1 MPKPI
6 RYLLY
11 VAVFALL
18 AYNSVYFKKLDEVKA
33 GAAAFDAAGYAK
45 NFWDKK
51 LTPGLSK
58 AVDLNALLSQLK
70 TDKDKAFEQHSHA
83 LGIGNIRYFMVR
95 GQGMVADVSENEV
108 SVELADAGGNT
119 GNVRI
124 AMEYIFG
131 NAVRDASGAIDINAF
146 TNSMDFNNV
155 SAEINKLIREK
166 VVPPF
171 KSKVKKG
178 DRVAF
183 SGAIELNRAHL
194 QTNDIEVIP
203 VSLQIEKP

>member
-11 VAVFALL
+11 VAVIALL

-33 GAAAFDAAGYAK
+33 GTAAFDAAGYAK
-45 NFWDKK
+45 DFWEKK

-58 AVDLNALLSQLK
+58 AVDLSALATLLK
-70 TDKDKAFEQHSHA
+70 TDKEKAFSTHSHA
-83 LGIGNIRYFMVR
+83 LGIGNIRYFLVK
-95 GQGMVADVSENEV
+95 GEGIVSDVNENEV
-108 SVELADAGGNT
+108 KVEMGDRE
-119 GNVRI
+119 VRI
-124 AMEYIFG
+124 ATEYIFG

-171 KSKVKKG
+171 KSRVKKG
-178 DRVAF
+178 DRVTF
-183 SGAIELNRAHL
+183 HGAIELNREHL
-194 QTNDIEVIP
+194 QVNDMEIIP

>member
-18 AYNSVYFKKLDEVKA
+18 AYHSVYFKKLDEVKA
-33 GAAAFDAAGYAK
+33 GAAAFDAAGYARD
-45 NFWDKK
+45 FWKKK
-51 LTPGLSK
+51 LIPGLSG
-58 AVDLNALLSQLK
+58 AVDLNALTAQLK
-70 TDKDKAFEQHSHA
+70 SEKDKAFGQYSHA
-83 LGIGNIRYFMVR
+83 LGIGNIGYFLVKGR
-95 GQGMVADVSENEV
+95 GIVTDVGENEV
-108 SVELADAGGNT
+108 SVKLADAGEHT
-119 GNVRI
+119 AYARI
-124 AMEYIFG
+124 ATEYIFG
-131 NAVRDASGAIDINAF
+131 NAVRDASRAVDINAF

-171 KSKVKKG
+171 KSGVRKG

-183 SGAIELNRAHL
+183 HGAIELNRAHL
-194 QTNDIEVIP
+194 QLDNIEIIP

>member
-1 MPKPI
+1 MPKSI

-11 VAVFALL
+11 LAVVALL
-18 AYNSVYFKKLDEVKA
+18 AYNSVYIKKLDDVKA
-33 GAAAFDAAGYAK
+33 GAAAFNAAGYAQD
-45 NFWDKK
+45 FWDKK

-58 AVDLNALLSQLK
+58 AVDLNALTTLLK
-70 TDKDKAFEQHSHA
+70 TDLDKAFSEHSHA
-83 LGIGNIRYFMVR
+83 LGIGNIRYFLVK
-95 GQGMVADVSENEV
+95 GEGIVQDVKENEV
-108 SVELADAGGNT
+108 TVEMSDRE
-119 GNVRI
+119 VRI
-124 AMEYIFG
+124 ATEYIFG

-171 KSKVKKG
+171 RSTVKKG

-183 SGAIELNRAHL
+183 YGAIELNRAHL
-194 QTNDIEVIP
+194 QVNDIEIIP
-203 VSLQIEKP
+203 VHLQIEKP

>member
-18 AYNSVYFKKLDEVKA
+18 AYNSVYFRKLDEVKA
-33 GAAAFDAAGYAK
+33 GAETFDAAGYARD
-45 NFWDKK
+45 FWNKK
-51 LTPGLSK
+51 LMPGLSK
-58 AVDLNALLSQLK
+58 AADLNALVTQLK
-70 TDKDKAFEQHSHA
+70 TEKDKAFAQHSHA
-83 LGIGNIRYFMVR
+83 LGIGNIRYFLVK
-95 GQGMVADVSENEV
+95 GQGVVTGVDENEV
-108 SVELADAGGNT
+108 AVEVGNIRA
-119 GNVRI
+119 RI
-124 AMEYIFG
+124 ATEYIFG
-131 NAVRDASGAIDINAF
+131 NAVRDASGAIDIDAF

-171 KSKVKKG
+171 KSGVRKG
-178 DRVAF
+178 DRVSF
-183 SGAIELNRAHL
+183 HGAIELNREHL
-194 QTNDIEVIP
+194 QLDNIEIIP

>member
-11 VAVFALL
+11 VAVIALL

-33 GAAAFDAAGYAK
+33 GTGAFDAAGYAK
-45 NFWDKK
+45 DFWAKK
-51 LTPGLSK
+51 LMPGLPK
-58 AVDLNALLSQLK
+58 AVELGALTAQLK
-70 TDKDKAFEQHSHA
+70 TEKDKAFEQHSHA
-83 LGIGNIRYFMVR
+83 LGIGNIGYFLVK
-95 GQGMVADVSENEV
+95 GKGTVTDVSENEV
-108 SVELADAGGNT
+108 SVALSVGGEGA

-124 AMEYIFG
+124 ATEYIFG

-155 SAEINKLIREK
+155 SAEINKLIRKK
-166 VVPPF
+166 VIPPF
-171 KSKVKKG
+171 KSNVQKG

-183 SGAIELNRAHL
+183 HGAIELNRGHL
-194 QTNDIEVIP
+194 QLNSIEIIP

>member
-11 VAVFALL
+11 VAVIALL

-33 GAAAFDAAGYAK
+33 GAAAFNAAGYAK
-45 NFWDKK
+45 DFWDKK
-51 LTPGLSK
+51 LIPGLSK
-58 AVDLNALLSQLK
+58 AVELGALTTQLN
-70 TDKDKAFEQHSHA
+70 TEKDKAFDQHSHA
-83 LGIGNIRYFMVR
+83 LGIGNIRYFLVK
-95 GQGMVADVSENEV
+95 GQGVVTDVSENEV
-108 SVELADAGGNT
+108 SVKLADASESG

-124 AMEYIFG
+124 ATEYIFG

-183 SGAIELNRAHL
+183 QGAIELNREHL
-194 QTNDIEVIP
+194 QVNDIEIIP
-203 VSLQIEKP
+203 VNLQIEKP